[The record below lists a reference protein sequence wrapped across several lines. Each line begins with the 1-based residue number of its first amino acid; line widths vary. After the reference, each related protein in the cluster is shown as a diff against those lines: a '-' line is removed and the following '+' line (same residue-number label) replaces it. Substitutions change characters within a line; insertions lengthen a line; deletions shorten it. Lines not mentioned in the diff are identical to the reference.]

1 MAYDRFQHTAAQ
13 SKKPSALSRD
23 SMPDHRRPQGLAGAT
38 TDRALWRRGH
48 ARSGKSSVILD
59 WLSSI
64 AVLAAVGVAFA
75 VAGPAEM
82 QMEQRCRA
90 YAPTD
95 AACRQI

>member
-1 MAYDRFQHTAAQ
+1 MAYDRFQCTADQ
-13 SKKPSALSRD
+13 SKKTSALPRD
-23 SMPDHRRPQGLAGAT
+23 PMPDHRRPQGLASTT

-64 AVLAAVGVAFA
+64 AALAAVSVAFA

-82 QMEQRCRA
+82 QIEQRCRA